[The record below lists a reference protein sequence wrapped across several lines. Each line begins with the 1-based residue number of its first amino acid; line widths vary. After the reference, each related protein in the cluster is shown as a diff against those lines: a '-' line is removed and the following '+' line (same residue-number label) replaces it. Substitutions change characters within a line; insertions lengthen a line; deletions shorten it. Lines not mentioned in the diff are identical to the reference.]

1 MLCLPR
7 HPCCQLTGADRQ
19 RKRLLKTVSIVG
31 VTCCSSLLAA
41 LDGQQ
46 FDVVIL
52 DESSQMVEPLSAVP
66 LLRARARCAAAAVA
80 AGAHERVQAA
90 VELCIVQPAAVSR

>member
-1 MLCLPR
+1 MRLLVVACWPRLHLNYLQYAHAWLRRSSLPSC
-7 HPCCQLTGADRQ
+7 HAGADRQ
-19 RKRLLKTVSIVG
+19 RKRLLKTVPIVG
-31 VTCCSSLLAA
+31 VTCCSSLLAV

-66 LLRARARCAAAAVA
+66 LLRARARCAK
-80 AGAHERVQAA
+80 GR
-90 VELCIVQPAAVSR
+90 R